1 MNPATPKTELP
12 PSPSTQ
18 LRKVAF
24 GNSHEGFLVFTTTNI
39 LRFFLLCL
47 AASSAAAQIA
57 PVSVVA
63 LSGQPAPGLP
73 IGVTFSP
80 IDFAFGFGYLNNT
93 GQVAFLAFV
102 AGPGITPDN
111 DRGIWVGRPGTLA
124 LAAREGDPAPDLPDG
139 VVYGTLNETPSLS
152 GNGAVAFRAG
162 LAGSGVTLTNDDALF
177 GGPAGAIRLGAREG
191 DLAPGSPGTTY
202 VGFTSS
208 PINSFH
214 QLVFGGA
221 TGAGVETIWFGA
233 PGSISRSTSVGDPAD
248 GFPPGSGDT
257 YSDLNLGGV
266 LPPVALNSAGQIV
279 FSGLVAGP
287 DIGGPGIGA
296 ANDDV
301 LWGGLP
307 LSPHLIARAGD
318 AAPGGG
324 AFSTFPSYVISD
336 SGLAAFQGFVV
347 LVPVAHL
354 GIYRSIIGAPSS
366 LDKVAA
372 EGEVAPLAGG
382 AVFDAFF
389 GFNGNFIPRLNN
401 ANGVAFRSALAG
413 TGVNATNDNGIWGL
427 NDIGSLSLLAREG
440 SPLPAA
446 GAGVTIGVINPTPP
460 ALNGANRI
468 AFRATLAGDGIT
480 FANDAVIIAA
490 NAIGDLVIAAREGQV
505 VEVAPG
511 EFRTFT
517 GFGNITGPGTQDGA
531 STSWNDDCRLL
542 FRAEFFGGGVGLD
555 GIGLF
560 IADVN
565 ATCRPVITNGPSSQN
580 IALGA
585 EALFTVSVAEP
596 AGVSYRWHK
605 DAVELTDGPT
615 GSGSVISG
623 ATSSTLHVLGSGAAD
638 AGTYNV
644 GVSNLCGVTP
654 SGAATLRFNLGQ
666 VAVTSVA
673 AGKVNLSW
681 FGSPSVHLQSATN
694 LTVAIAWTD
703 VPDTAG
709 LSSAAVPMAGPQMFF
724 RLASP

>member
-1 MNPATPKTELP
+1 MKPATPKSERT
-12 PSPSTQ
+12 SSTHLQ
-18 LRKVAF
+18 KAVF
-24 GNSHEGFLVFTTTNI
+24 GNSHKGLIVSATTNI
-39 LRFFLLCL
+39 LRFVLLCL

-73 IGVTFSP
+73 IGVTFNAA
-80 IDFAFGFGYLNNT
+80 DFAFGFGYLNNT
-93 GQVAFLAFV
+93 GHVAFLAFV
-102 AGPGITPDN
+102 EGPGITADN
-111 DRGIWVGRPGTLA
+111 DRGIWVGRPGALS
-124 LAAREGDPAPDLPDG
+124 LAAREGDPAPDLPAG

-152 GNGAVAFRAG
+152 GNGAVAFRAS
-162 LAGSGVTLTNDDALF
+162 LAGSGVTFTNDEALF
-177 GGPAGAIRLGAREG
+177 GGPAGAIRLAAREG

-202 VGFTSS
+202 NGFTAS

-214 QLVFGGA
+214 QLVFGGG
-221 TGAGVETIWFGA
+221 TGAGGETIWFGA
-233 PGSISRSTSVGDPAD
+233 PGSISRGTSVGDPAD
-248 GFPPGSGDT
+248 GFPPGLGVTYGD
-257 YSDLNLGGV
+257 LFLGGL

-279 FSGLVAGP
+279 FSGRVTGP
-287 DIGGPGIGA
+287 PIGG

-307 LSPHLIARAGD
+307 LSPHIIARAGD
-318 AAPGGG
+318 DAPGGG
-324 AFSTFPSYVISD
+324 MFSAFPSYVISD

-347 LVPVAHL
+347 FVPVDHL
-354 GIYRSIIGAPSS
+354 GIYRSIIGSPVS

-382 AVFDAFF
+382 AVFNAVF

-401 ANGVAFRSALAG
+401 ANGVAFRSGLSGA
-413 TGVNATNDNGIWGL
+413 GVNATNDVGIWGHDDL
-427 NDIGSLSLLAREG
+427 GSLSLLAREG
-440 SPLPAA
+440 APLPAA
-446 GAGVTIGVINPTPP
+446 GTGVTIGVINPTPP

-480 FANDAVIIAA
+480 FANEDAIIAA
-490 NAIGDLVIAAREGQV
+490 NAVGDLVIAAREGQV

-517 GFGNITGPGTQDGA
+517 GFGNITGPGTQDGS

-585 EALFTVSVAEP
+585 EALFTISVADP
-596 AGVSYRWHK
+596 ADVSYRWYK
-605 DAVELTDGPT
+605 DEVELTDGST

-623 ATSSTLHVLGSGAAD
+623 ATFATLHILGSGAAD
-638 AGTYNV
+638 AGAYSV

-654 SGAATLRFNLGQ
+654 SSAATLKLNLGQ
-666 VAVTSVA
+666 VTVTSVSD
-673 AGKVNLSW
+673 GKANLSW
-681 FGSPSVHLQSATN
+681 FGAPSVHLQSATN
-694 LTVAIAWTD
+694 LTAAIAWAD

-709 LSSAAVPMAGPQMFF
+709 LSSAAVPMTGPEMFF